1 MATKHYSL
9 ELVNCV
15 DESTTNIVQM
25 NNKPKF
31 KNIALKLFNNLE
43 NYFSNDLIE
52 KQLIAFINEKKI
64 SGRLFDF
71 LVTTYSRKHLCQVG
85 NSDIRTL
92 YDLELQSLNGR
103 FYFDPFNRK
112 TIGYIVRICEDGST
126 TNVWHTTI
134 AQMNFVRWINVT
146 GVYNFLKENLLLVQR
161 DMSETFRVIRKE
173 RKDDELIGIKRKRK
187 LRVNQ
192 KSWRASSILV
202 YNEVVTVSL
211 Y

>member
-1 MATKHYSL
+1 
-9 ELVNCV
+9 
-15 DESTTNIVQM
+15 
-25 NNKPKF
+25 
-31 KNIALKLFNNLE
+31 
-43 NYFSNDLIE
+43 
-52 KQLIAFINEKKI
+52 
-64 SGRLFDF
+64 
-71 LVTTYSRKHLCQVG
+71 
-85 NSDIRTL
+85 
-92 YDLELQSLNGR
+92 
-103 FYFDPFNRK
+103 
-112 TIGYIVRICEDGST
+112 
-126 TNVWHTTI
+126 VWHTTI